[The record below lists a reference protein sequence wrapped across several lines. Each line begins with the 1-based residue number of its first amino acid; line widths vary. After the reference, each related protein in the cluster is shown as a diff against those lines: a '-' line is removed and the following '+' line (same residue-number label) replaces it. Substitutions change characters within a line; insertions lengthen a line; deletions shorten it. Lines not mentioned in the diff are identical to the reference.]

1 MKTQFWRKLLAGSG
15 VLALSLALAG
25 GALGVST
32 APVAA
37 ETYQG
42 NIIQDYDTDDT
53 EGQGVF
59 LILNIIL
66 TVLTFG
72 VATAGVLG
80 LVICGIQYMTS
91 QGDTAKMKTAKTR
104 IIEIVIG
111 LVAYALLYV
120 VLNWLIPGGIGSIFA

>member
-15 VLALSLALAG
+15 VLALGLALAG